1 MILVVTRNLKLLLCL
16 FLLAAPLTVTAGPFD
31 DLGKILGGGNGNG
44 EEFDF
49 GRLLSSTQKAFGRV
63 SDKDEL
69 KIGDEAVAVLLGAS
83 PMLENDRIQ
92 RYVNMVGNWVA
103 MQTER
108 SRLPWRFGVLDT
120 DDINA
125 FAAPGGYIFITKGLL
140 KSMDSEAELA
150 GALAHE
156 TVHVLQRHHLK
167 AVQKSAQI
175 DLVMM
180 MAQYNSDNKNL
191 DKLASGF
198 RELYSRGL
206 DKEDEF
212 EADRMG
218 VVIAA
223 RSGYD
228 PFGLPAVLQNL
239 SAMNPEDSKL
249 SFLFSTHPPP
259 DERLN
264 ILSLLFDKL
273 DPYANQRQNRER
285 FQQQL
290 TALKDVAR

>member
-1 MILVVTRNLKLLLCL
+1 MVKRTIQLLLCL
-16 FLLAAPLTVTAGPFD
+16 ALLLAHPAFAGNPFGN
-31 DLGKILGGGNGNG
+31 LGKMLGGGNGGGGG
-44 EEFDF
+44 ELDI
-49 GRLLSSTQKAFGRV
+49 GRMLSSGKKAFGKV
-63 SDKDEL
+63 SDEEEV

-83 PMLENDRIQ
+83 PLLENDGVQ

-108 SRLPWRFGVLDT
+108 AKLQWRFGVLDT

-125 FAAPGGYIFITKGLL
+125 FAAPGGYVFITRGLL

-167 AVQKSAQI
+167 AVQKTARLDLAVMLAQH
-175 DLVMM
+175 
-180 MAQYNSDNKNL
+180 NSDKDL
-191 DKLASGF
+191 DRLASGF
-198 RELYSRGL
+198 QELYSKGL
-206 DKEDEF
+206 DKSDEF

-218 VVIAA
+218 VVIATRA
-223 RSGYD
+223 GYD

-239 SAMNPEDSKL
+239 MAMSPEDSKL

-264 ILSLLFDKL
+264 ILSMLFEKL
-273 DPYANQRQNRER
+273 DPYASQRQNRER
-285 FQQQL
+285 FHKQL
-290 TALKDVAR
+290 AGLKDVAR